1 MILSILVCIAA
12 LAATIRVLRR
22 DRASVG
28 LPVAYL
34 VSLLLIH
41 VPGAYA
47 QVISAGILAD
57 PEVTADGIFLTAI
70 GAVCFFGG
78 VMLARLSTPIST
90 TQFATDISNSAT
102 TIQNSFS
109 LFCLLG
115 GWVFV
120 YGLSPLHYIPSLGAA
135 VDKGGSIWILGVIFG
150 LREGLRQRN
159 PSRTVFWL
167 GALLV
172 YPVLM
177 LLLGGFLSYGSAAM
191 IVVGSALTISA
202 RSYGRVAVGL
212 AIAAYLGLTMFVNYF
227 ESRDAIRDEVWGG
240 APLEQRIDR
249 VLGVA
254 SNFHWF
260 DSTDPLDLEAL
271 DERLNQNFF
280 VGLAAERIE
289 AGQVSYLYGRSIW
302 EGLQA
307 LVPRII
313 WPEKPVFAGSPEIVS
328 EMTGLEL
335 SPNASFGVGNVMEFQ
350 INFGIWGV
358 VGGFL
363 LLGWLIGVLDRKAA
377 AAERRGESG
386 KVILFFL
393 PAVALIQP
401 GGSMIEMTSG
411 AAAATIAGYGWKW
424 AWSQWGKQT
433 RLPASARGGALRRP
447 L

>member
-1 MILSILVCIAA
+1 VILSIFVCIAA
-12 LAATIRVLRR
+12 LAATISVLRR
-22 DRASVG
+22 DRASLG

-47 QVISAGILAD
+47 QVFSAGFLAD
-57 PEVTADGIFLTAI
+57 QGVTAAGFFFATI
-70 GAVCFFGG
+70 GAVCFSGG
-78 VMLARLSTPIST
+78 VILASLSTPIST
-90 TQFATDISNSAT
+90 IQFATSGSTAVTPNRK
-102 TIQNSFS
+102 SFA

-120 YGLSPLHYIPSLGAA
+120 YGLSPLHNIPSLGAA
-135 VDKGGSIWILGVIFG
+135 VDKGGAVWILGVILG
-150 LREGLRQRN
+150 LREALRQR
-159 PSRTVFWL
+159 SLLSIVIWL

-191 IVVGSALTISA
+191 IVVGSALTIST
-202 RSYGRVAVGL
+202 RSYGRVAAGL
-212 AIAAYLGLTMFVNYF
+212 AVATYLALTIFVNYF
-227 ESRDAIRDEVWGG
+227 ENRDAVRDEVWGG
-240 APLEQRIDR
+240 APLEERVDT
-249 VLGVA
+249 VLGIA

-260 DSTDPLDLEAL
+260 DSDDPLDLLAL

-289 AGQVSYLYGRSIW
+289 TGQVGHLYGRSIW
-302 EGLQA
+302 EALQA
-307 LVPRII
+307 LVPRAI
-313 WPEKPVFAGSPEIVS
+313 WPDKPVLAGSPEIVS

-335 SPNASFGVGNVMEFQ
+335 SPTTSFGVGNVMEFQ
-350 INFGIWGV
+350 INFGLEGV

-363 LLGWLIGVLDRKAA
+363 LLGWLIGMLDRKAA
-377 AAERRGESG
+377 TAERRGELG
-386 KVILFFL
+386 KVILFFV

-401 GGSMIEMTSG
+401 NGSMVEMASG
-411 AAAATIAGYGWKW
+411 AAAAVVAAHGWKW
-424 AWSQWGKQT
+424 AWGHWGKLT
-433 RLPASARGGALRRP
+433 RPPADVHASALRRP